1 MPANRPMLAV
11 QVPTH
16 RPLDVADAGLN
27 AVPHRRSVAWAAAAS
42 MAMVAALTACTSPA
56 QNNRGAVVPQA
67 VYQPAEASNPYTQT
81 AWELARWTRVGGG
94 LRPVPHAANGQQ
106 PLTLVFTQTD
116 GQRRVSGRSGCNS
129 YSADYTVANGLIML
143 TSAPFAG
150 ARNCASS
157 DAAALERDYLTGLAH
172 IATSGVDNYSNP
184 QRLTMT
190 FANGEIVD
198 FARRLDPIAGQP
210 GPAKLIYV
218 NAQRAPCMGV
228 APMQCL
234 QVRDTPSQ
242 PWQLHYGDIVGF
254 DFQPGSIYR
263 LRVIEAVDP
272 NPPADAPSSRWVLD
286 AVIER
291 VVVGY

>member
-1 MPANRPMLAV
+1 MHSNRNTPPAQASVNMSPETTA
-11 QVPTH
+11 PTATTA
-16 RPLDVADAGLN
+16 R
-27 AVPHRRSVAWAAAAS
+27 RRSWLLTGAAAVT
-42 MAMVAALTACTSPA
+42 VAALTACANPP

-67 VYQPAEASNPYTQT
+67 VHQPAEASNPYTQT

-94 LRPVPHAANGQQ
+94 LRTVPHAASGQR
-106 PLTLVFTQTD
+106 PITLVFTQTD
-116 GQRRVSGRSGCNS
+116 GQRRLSGRAGCND
-129 YSADYTVANGLIML
+129 YSADYTVANGLVIL
-143 TSAPFAG
+143 TSPPVAAARACAAPEAG
-150 ARNCASS
+150 A
-157 DAAALERDYLTGLAH
+157 LEHDYLTGLAH
-172 IATSGVDNYSNP
+172 IATSSVDNYNNP
-184 QRLTMT
+184 RRLTMT
-190 FANGEIVD
+190 FASGEIVD

-218 NAQRAPCMGV
+218 NAQRVPCMGV

-242 PWQLHYGDIVGF
+242 PWQLHYGDILGF
-254 DFQPGSIYR
+254 DFQPGAIYR
-263 LRVIEAVDP
+263 LRVIESVDP